1 MSESTLSESEKMK
14 SKKSGK
20 KRWLVTGV
28 IFLILAVSATVF
40 LLYENNRVYGEC
52 YVEAGVEVTAQDFLR
67 EPDEAAYFAEDS
79 DVIDSTVPGDY
90 HVRIKTGLFPHKSTL
105 HIVDSIPP
113 SGEAVQ
119 VTLEFGEEC
128 VAGAFVGQV
137 TDVTAV
143 MVTYVA
149 EPDFSK
155 PGEQEV
161 TVALTDTSGNRTE
174 VTSELF
180 VSLTVGEL
188 TVEAGSGPPP
198 LHDFVIKG
206 DSASFVTRMDSID
219 YTVPAD
225 QEVKLQVDGIECSTT
240 MHITDTIPPRMTVQ
254 DVQSFTK
261 VSRKPEDFVASV
273 EDVTEVS
280 LSFREAPDI
289 TAAGE
294 QTVEIIA
301 TDKGNNEIVR
311 EARLT
316 LEVDTEAPV
325 ITGVTDLT
333 VYEGDTVSYKRGVI
347 VTDNCPEELE
357 FTVDSSAVNLSEA
370 GEYPVTYIARDASG
384 NETTAAATVFVE
396 PQDYDIQEVYALA
409 DEVLA
414 KIITPDMEPLEKVRA
429 IYWYNMGNI
438 AYINHSEKGNW
449 VRAAYEG
456 LALKKGDC
464 YVYACTAKVLLDRA
478 GIRNMDIAKIPTS
491 RTHFWNLVNLGDG
504 WYHFDTTPRSDH
516 PTIFMWT
523 EAELMAYSAQH
534 HNSHNYDHTLYPEV
548 N

>member
-1 MSESTLSESEKMK
+1 MSGSTLSESGEML

-28 IFLILAVSATVF
+28 ILLILAVSATVF
-40 LLYENNRVYGEC
+40 LLYENNRVYSEC

-67 EPDEAAYFAEDS
+67 EPDKQACFAEGS
-79 DVIDSTVPGDY
+79 DVIDSAVPGDY

-105 HIVDSIPP
+105 HIIDSIAPA
-113 SGEAVQ
+113 GEAVR

-143 MVTYVA
+143 MVTYVE

-161 TVALTDTSGNRTE
+161 TVALTDTSGNRTV

-180 VSLTVGEL
+180 VSLTVEEM
-188 TVEAGSGPPP
+188 TVEAGSAPPP
-198 LHDFVIKG
+198 IKDFVIKG
-206 DSASFVTRMDSID
+206 DNASFVTKMDSID

-225 QEVKLQVDGIECSTT
+225 KEVKLRVDGIECSTT
-240 MHITDTIPPRMTVQ
+240 MHITDTIPPRMVVQ

-261 VSRKPEDFVASV
+261 VSRKPEDFVAFV

-280 LSFREAPDI
+280 FSFREEPDI

-294 QTVEIIA
+294 QTVVIVA
-301 TDKGNNEIVR
+301 TDKGNNETVKT
-311 EARLT
+311 AGLT

-333 VYEGDTVSYKRGVI
+333 VYEGDTVSYKKGVT
-347 VTDNCPEELE
+347 VSDNCPEELE

-384 NETTAAATVFVE
+384 NETTEAATVIVE